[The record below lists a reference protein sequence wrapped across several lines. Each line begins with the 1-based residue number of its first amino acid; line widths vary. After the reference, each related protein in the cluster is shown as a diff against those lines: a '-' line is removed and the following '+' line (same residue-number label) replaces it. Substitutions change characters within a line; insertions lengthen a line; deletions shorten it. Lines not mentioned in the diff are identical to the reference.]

1 MARSGRGDRGY
12 SAAGEAKNLEKACLE
27 ADPERIYLPMLEG
40 LPYMMNTRQVA
51 EALNVTAQEIRK
63 LLNGG
68 ELRGTRVGTTWIVP
82 KPQLLR
88 YLYENHNYPRD

>member
-1 MARSGRGDRGY
+1 MARAGRDGRSGDEPRNP
-12 SAAGEAKNLEKACLE
+12 EEACLE

-51 EALNVTAQEIRK
+51 QALNVTAQEIRK
-63 LLNGG
+63 LLNAG
-68 ELRGTRVGTTWIVP
+68 ELRGTRVGTAWIVP

-88 YLYENHNYPRD
+88 YLYENHYYPRE